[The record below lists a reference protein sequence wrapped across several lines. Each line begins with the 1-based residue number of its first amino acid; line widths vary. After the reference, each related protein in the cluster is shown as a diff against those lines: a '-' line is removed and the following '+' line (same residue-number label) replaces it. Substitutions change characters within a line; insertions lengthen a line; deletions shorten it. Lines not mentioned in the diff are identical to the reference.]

1 MSDLITMTT
10 AASLPDAPPLPF
22 IISHSPTGATVRWEV
37 CPSVVMVYVV
47 MTLSP

>member
-1 MSDLITMTT
+1 MSDLITVMT

-22 IISHSPTGATVRWEV
+22 VISNSPTSATVRWEV
-37 CPSVVMVYVV
+37 CPSVVMVYDV